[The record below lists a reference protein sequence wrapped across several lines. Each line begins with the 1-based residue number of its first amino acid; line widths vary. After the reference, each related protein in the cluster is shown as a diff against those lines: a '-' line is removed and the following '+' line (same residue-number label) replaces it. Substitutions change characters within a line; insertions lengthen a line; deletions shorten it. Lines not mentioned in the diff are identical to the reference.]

1 MRVTDVFDWPPGPLF
16 GLLSTFYIDKVAFAK
31 RMLMG
36 YRKQRKEAF
45 RDTLK
50 PGDPMPGVR
59 LKTTDDAAFD
69 LSDFFGKKNIVIEF
83 GAITGPPYRRQG
95 AGVEDL
101 QEKYKDEDVVF
112 FVVYSKE
119 PHAGETSHFKKYA
132 QHTSYE
138 HKKQYAQELVE
149 EFGMK
154 VPVLIDDLDESV
166 VHAFGRMP
174 NMTFIVDKEG
184 RIAYKSDWM
193 EAERVEE
200 LLDELLAE
208 QKTEAATSA

>member
-1 MRVTDVFDWPPGPLF
+1 M
-16 GLLSTFYIDKVAFAK
+16 
-31 RMLMG
+31 
-36 YRKQRKEAF
+36 
-45 RDTLK
+45 
-50 PGDPMPGVR
+50 
-59 LKTTDDAAFD
+59 
-69 LSDFFGKKNIVIEF
+69 
-83 GAITGPPYRRQG
+83 

-132 QHTSYE
+132 QHTTYE
-138 HKKQYAQELVE
+138 HKKQYAQEMVA

-193 EAERVEE
+193 EAARVEE

-208 QKTEAATSA
+208 QKAATATT

>member
-1 MRVTDVFDWPPGPLF
+1 M
-16 GLLSTFYIDKVAFAK
+16 
-31 RMLMG
+31 
-36 YRKQRKEAF
+36 
-45 RDTLK
+45 
-50 PGDPMPGVR
+50 
-59 LKTTDDAAFD
+59 
-69 LSDFFGKKNIVIEF
+69 
-83 GAITGPPYRRQG
+83 

-119 PHAGETSHFKKYA
+119 PHAGETRHFKKYA
-132 QHTSYE
+132 QHETYE
-138 HKKQYAQELVE
+138 HKKQYAQEMVT

-184 RIAYKSDWM
+184 KIAYKSDWM
-193 EAERVEE
+193 ESERIEE
-200 LLDELLAE
+200 LLDKLLAE
-208 QKTEAATSA
+208 QTEAATA

>member
-1 MRVTDVFDWPPGPLF
+1 M
-16 GLLSTFYIDKVAFAK
+16 
-31 RMLMG
+31 
-36 YRKQRKEAF
+36 
-45 RDTLK
+45 
-50 PGDPMPGVR
+50 
-59 LKTTDDAAFD
+59 
-69 LSDFFGKKNIVIEF
+69 
-83 GAITGPPYRRQG
+83 
-95 AGVEDL
+95 AGVESL

-193 EAERVEE
+193 EADRVQE

-208 QKTEAATSA
+208 QKAEAAASA